1 MSELKHV
8 SLSEVQ
14 NKIENL
20 LKHTD
25 KYVMHVFHE
34 DTYSIYDT
42 NKDTV
47 CMATKLTNPK
57 SETKYNVSIDNAVTP
72 HIYVMQN
79 CDFGDNRYCKRIY
92 DLMEHEYTIGD
103 VLPTKPKKQFLRSQ
117 IKNFSDSADSQKKRQ
132 NLKSVVSNLMSYR
145 CPMSVIKRDFYVFN
159 DAHKKANLDFV
170 DTIHAAGTFYVYH
183 TISGQMIAYVDG
195 NNTYMLSPM
204 PASAKS
210 LVAKL
215 QQNAIQQQR

>member
-20 LKHTD
+20 LKCTD

-47 CMATKLTNPK
+47 CMATKLVNPK

-92 DLMEHEYTIGD
+92 DLMEHEYTIGGG
-103 VLPTKPKKQFLRSQ
+103 LPITHKKQFLRSQ
-117 IKNFSDSADSQKKRQ
+117 IKHFSDVEDKQKQRNK
-132 NLKSVVSNLMSYR
+132 LKSVVATLMSYR

-159 DAHKKANLDFV
+159 DAHKKANMDFI
-170 DTIHAAGTFYVYH
+170 DTNHSAGTFYIYH
-183 TISGQMIAYVDG
+183 TINGKLIAYVDD
-195 NNTYMLSPM
+195 NSTYMLSPM

-210 LVAKL
+210 LVEKL
-215 QQNAIQQQR
+215 QQKAIQQQR

>member
-1 MSELKHV
+1 MSELKQI
-8 SLSEVQ
+8 SMNEAQ

-42 NKDTV
+42 NKNNV

-57 SETKYNVSIDNAVTP
+57 SETKYNVSIDNAVVP
-72 HIYVMQN
+72 QMYVMQN
-79 CDFGDNRYCKRIY
+79 CDFGDNRYCKKIY

-103 VLPTKPKKQFLRSQ
+103 VLPTTPKKQFVRSQ
-117 IKNFSDSADSQKKRQ
+117 IKSLFDTNNISKQRKDLIST
-132 NLKSVVSNLMSYR
+132 VSKLMSYR

-159 DAHKKANLDFV
+159 DVHKNANMDFI
-170 DTIHAAGTFYVYH
+170 DTNHSVGTFYIYH
-183 TISGQMIAYVDG
+183 TINGKLIAYVDG
-195 NNTYMLSPM
+195 NSTYMLSPM

-210 LVAKL
+210 LVEKL
-215 QQNAIQQQR
+215 QQKAIQQQR